1 MAATNGAAF
10 GVHRRKT
17 SETGYPL
24 DRTQHDL
31 AGGLVA
37 KNAALTGTRFRCGGQ
52 MTVDISSM
60 SFPKAGHI
68 RGLRHARKGLV
79 SCLRLETTE
88 VLPGA
93 VAVSSDG
100 IQPCRSCLF
109 HVKAQK
115 YAAGSAERPLRVH
128 KQGAPA

>member
-37 KNAALTGTRFRCGGQ
+37 KKAALTGTRFRCGGQ
-52 MTVDISSM
+52 MTPISGLCPSRRLGT
-60 SFPKAGHI
+60 SAGF
-68 RGLRHARKGLV
+68 GM
-79 SCLRLETTE
+79 
-88 VLPGA
+88 
-93 VAVSSDG
+93 
-100 IQPCRSCLF
+100 
-109 HVKAQK
+109 
-115 YAAGSAERPLRVH
+115 RV
-128 KQGAPA
+128 

>member
-37 KNAALTGTRFRCGGQ
+37 ENAALTGTRLRYGGQ
-52 MTVDISSM
+52 MTLDIRSM
-60 SFPKAGHI
+60 PFPKGQHM
-68 RGLRHARKGLV
+68 RELR
-79 SCLRLETTE
+79 
-88 VLPGA
+88 
-93 VAVSSDG
+93 
-100 IQPCRSCLF
+100 
-109 HVKAQK
+109 
-115 YAAGSAERPLRVH
+115 
-128 KQGAPA
+128 PA